1 MTLSIQDVNEVLL
14 ECPIFYLYN
23 LDFRP
28 IEPRQKPIVIPTKN
42 CLGKLFLLQLVN
54 QLLCPDCK
62 ELGTF
67 GLKENN
73 GNLT

>member
-1 MTLSIQDVNEVLL
+1 MTLSIQDVNAMLL

-42 CLGKLFLLQLVN
+42 CFRQ
-54 QLLCPDCK
+54 
-62 ELGTF
+62 TF
-67 GLKENN
+67 FASIGQSAALSGL
-73 GNLT
+73 